1 MVLIHS
7 VKYAGLLRLIQI
19 IILTYSVIY
28 LLIYEKGYQ
37 KQSTAI
43 VSSVSL
49 KVKGIG
55 HVRTP
60 ENKSSIMDVADYI
73 IPASE
78 NNAIFVMT
86 AFIETDQ
93 RRSRCAESAQLKQ
106 AKCRNSSDCITKSF
120 IANMNGHWTGRCL
133 FTSKPTAMIG
143 TENSTTRLC
152 EYKGW
157 CPPEDDA
164 VSPTFIR
171 GVLDFRIFIKNFIEF
186 PVFGVKHKNMA
197 DDLKPCVFHP
207 KDDKHCPIFTLD
219 YIVNQAENGSNER
232 DLMLQYGGV
241 ISIKLDWDCNLDR
254 NIKICKPAYSFARLD
269 VPYREKPFSVGFNFR
284 YASTWKH
291 ERDQFRT
298 LTKAYGLRFIIATS
312 GKAGKFDFI
321 RLSLN
326 IGSLVGIFGLATFF
340 CDIII
345 LHLSKGAKL
354 YRKHVFEMAHFRT
367 RFSSAIPSTKM
378 DSKDNSNNRLNP
390 TTNNETTLL
399 NGLITDSTK
408 IRGKTVRM
416 RSVIVNDM
424 NRLHSSPVF

>member
-1 MVLIHS
+1 
-7 VKYAGLLRLIQI
+7 
-19 IILTYSVIY
+19 
-28 LLIYEKGYQ
+28 
-37 KQSTAI
+37 
-43 VSSVSL
+43 
-49 KVKGIG
+49 
-55 HVRTP
+55 
-60 ENKSSIMDVADYI
+60 
-73 IPASE
+73 
-78 NNAIFVMT
+78 
-86 AFIETDQ
+86 
-93 RRSRCAESAQLKQ
+93 
-106 AKCRNSSDCITKSF
+106 
-120 IANMNGHWTGRCL
+120 MNGHWTGRCL

-143 TENSTTRLC
+143 AENSTTGLC
-152 EYKGW
+152 EY
-157 CPPEDDA
+157 E
-164 VSPTFIR
+164 
-171 GVLDFRIFIKNFIEF
+171 
-186 PVFGVKHKNMA
+186 
-197 DDLKPCVFHP
+197 
-207 KDDKHCPIFTLD
+207 
-219 YIVNQAENGSNER
+219 
-232 DLMLQYGGV
+232 
-241 ISIKLDWDCNLDR
+241 
-254 NIKICKPAYSFARLD
+254 
-269 VPYREKPFSVGFNFR
+269 VGFNFR

>member
-1 MVLIHS
+1 
-7 VKYAGLLRLIQI
+7 
-19 IILTYSVIY
+19 
-28 LLIYEKGYQ
+28 
-37 KQSTAI
+37 
-43 VSSVSL
+43 
-49 KVKGIG
+49 
-55 HVRTP
+55 
-60 ENKSSIMDVADYI
+60 
-73 IPASE
+73 
-78 NNAIFVMT
+78 
-86 AFIETDQ
+86 
-93 RRSRCAESAQLKQ
+93 
-106 AKCRNSSDCITKSF
+106 
-120 IANMNGHWTGRCL
+120 
-133 FTSKPTAMIG
+133 
-143 TENSTTRLC
+143 
-152 EYKGW
+152 W

-164 VSPTFIR
+164 VSPKFIR
-171 GVLDFRIFIKNFIEF
+171 GVLDFRIFVKNFIEF

-312 GKAGKFDFI
+312 GQAGKFDFI

-416 RSVIVNDM
+416 RQ
-424 NRLHSSPVF
+424 